1 MTTLKDQIQAFLAG
15 ERFAVVG
22 ASPHRSKYGNK
33 VLRCYLQNQ
42 LQVIPVNPHWD
53 AIEGVAAVP
62 QLASIQPAVHGVSII
77 TPPQVTEKI
86 LEEALDLNIRH
97 FWIQPGAE
105 HPSAIERAVAQGAN
119 VISNG
124 PCILVV
130 LGYREHAS
138 MPVSTS

>member
-1 MTTLKDQIQAFLAG
+1 MTILNDQIQAFLAG

-22 ASPHRSKYGNK
+22 ASPHRTKYGNK

-42 LQVIPVNPHWD
+42 LQVVPVNPHWHE
-53 AIEGVAAVP
+53 IEGVAAVP
-62 QLASIQPAVHGVSII
+62 RLASIQPSVHGISII

-86 LEEALDLNIRH
+86 IEEALDLNIRH

-130 LGYREHAS
+130 LGYREQA
-138 MPVSTS
+138 PLPDTSS